1 MCYSNII
8 SEIDNNKGNGYS
20 NVKGNGC
27 SVKIKIVI
35 TTIVITT
42 KVITTIVISTIV
54 ISTM

>member
-27 SVKIKIVI
+27 SNVKGNGCSVKIKIV
-35 TTIVITT
+35 
-42 KVITTIVISTIV
+42 
-54 ISTM
+54 